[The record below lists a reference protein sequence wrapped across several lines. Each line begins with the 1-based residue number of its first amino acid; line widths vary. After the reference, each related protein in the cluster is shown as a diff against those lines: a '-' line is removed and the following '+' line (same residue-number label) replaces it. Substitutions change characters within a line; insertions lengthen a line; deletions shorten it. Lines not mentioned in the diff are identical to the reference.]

1 MRKMLVRLV
10 AAFVVLIVVV
20 VVGGIAAVGMAADS
34 IARRGVEAGAT
45 YALGVDTKLAGA
57 NVGIMS
63 GSFDMQGLR
72 VANPQGFKSDT
83 FMSLGSGGVS
93 VSFGTLRQEV
103 VELPRLEL
111 ADLTVNLER
120 ADGKANYQAI
130 IDNLKRFESGKDKPS
145 TGEEK
150 RFVIRRVDVRNVRA
164 NVSMLPVG
172 GSLTTVQVVVPE
184 IVLTDVGSDGSGVT
198 LGQAANIITKAV
210 LASIAANAGNLLPTD
225 FVNDL
230 TTQLGQLESLQSL
243 GVNFAADFGQGLQ
256 NITGSIGDA
265 AKNLEDLKK
274 AGEDATKQIEDAAK
288 GIGNLLGGKKDGG
301 G

>member
-130 IDNLKRFESGKDKPS
+130 VDNLKRFESGKDKPS

>member
-1 MRKMLVRLV
+1 MRKTIVRLV
-10 AAFVVLIVVV
+10 TAGAVLLVVV
-20 VVGGIAAVGMAADS
+20 VVGGVLAVGMAADS

-45 YALGVDTKLAGA
+45 YALGVETTLAGA

-63 GSFDMQGLR
+63 GAFDMRGLR
-72 VANPQGFKSDT
+72 VANPEGFKSDG

-93 VSFGTLRQEV
+93 VSFGTLRREI
-103 VELPRLEL
+103 VELPHLEL

-120 ADGKANYQAI
+120 ADGKSNYQAI
-130 IDNLKRFESGKDKPS
+130 IDNLKRFESGKDKPT
-145 TGEEK
+145 TGDEK

-210 LASIAANAGNLLPTD
+210 LASIAANAGNLLPAD
-225 FVNDL
+225 LVGDL
-230 TTQLGQLESLQSL
+230 TSQLGQLESLQSL

-265 AKNLEDLKK
+265 TKSLDDLKK
-274 AGEDATKQIEDAAK
+274 TGEEATKQIEDAAK
-288 GIGNLLGGKKDGG
+288 GIGDLLGGKKGG
-301 G
+301 GD